1 MLCDQ
6 MYQILE
12 QLMFKLHG
20 GNDQASDIT
29 AHLVRLIQCWAT
41 GDIADF
47 VYAASE
53 HRAGQCAAWEAVDPA
68 LDSLLGALEGLR
80 CVLGCGCDQVG
91 LSECVIGIIQ
101 RIGAVQYGLQLT
113 AHAVIVDRC
122 CEHQHIGIVHSG
134 DDVHGIIIDYA
145 ATELEAGKAA
155 LAETNLLFPKISLNS
170 SLVP

>member
-80 CVLGCGCDQVG
+80 CVLCCSCEQVG
-91 LSECVIGIIQ
+91 DYSVAPEAPVRNFEQQLSG
-101 RIGAVQYGLQLT
+101 R
-113 AHAVIVDRC
+113 
-122 CEHQHIGIVHSG
+122 
-134 DDVHGIIIDYA
+134 
-145 ATELEAGKAA
+145 
-155 LAETNLLFPKISLNS
+155 NS
-170 SLVP
+170 SALR